1 MEIGGIKLKEK
12 PLVSII
18 TPSYNQ
24 GEFIEDTILSIKN
37 QDYSNI
43 EHIIIDGGST
53 DNTLKILKK
62 YKSIYNMQWISETDE
77 GQAHAI
83 NKGIKMAKGSIL
95 TWLNSDDYYL
105 HEQAI
110 SKVVYFFELYKSVH
124 VVTGNGYYVDEER
137 RFLSPIVIK
146 KDLIYLKYM
155 KFGDFILQPSTF
167 FKREIEEKVS
177 IDKNYTYVFDWLFF
191 LNIFEEKFNVLAVD
205 DFLSAYRVH
214 DKHKTGEDNA
224 KRKKEVA
231 KIIKR
236 NFGIFKLQTFYCYI
250 IYWLYSFSEFLPN
263 PIGRN
268 LKNLVKRI
276 NAIMSKLTFYR
287 IYSC

>member
-1 MEIGGIKLKEK
+1 MKKI

-24 GEFIEDTILSIKN
+24 GEFIEDTLLNVKN
-37 QDYSNI
+37 QDYPNI
-43 EHIIIDGGST
+43 EHIFVDGGSM
-53 DNTLKILKK
+53 DKTLDILKK
-62 YKSIYNMQWISETDE
+62 YEGAYNMRWVSEPDE
-77 GQAHAI
+77 GQADAI
-83 NKGIKMAKGSIL
+83 DKGFKMAKGSIL

-105 HEQAI
+105 HEQVI
-110 SKVVYFFELYKSVH
+110 SKVVCYFELYKSVQ
-124 VVTGNGYYVDEER
+124 VVTGNGYYVNKDR

-146 KDLIYLKYM
+146 KDLVNLKYM

-167 FKREIEEKVS
+167 FKREVKDKVL
-177 IDKNYTYVFDWLFF
+177 IDKDYTYAFDWLFF

-205 DFLSAYRVH
+205 DFLSAYRLH
-214 DKHKTGEDNA
+214 SKHKTGEDNA
-224 KRKKEVA
+224 KRKKEIA

-236 NFGIFKLQTFYCYI
+236 NFGTLKLQTLYCYI
-250 IYWLYSFSEFLPN
+250 IYWLYSFSEFLPD
-263 PIGRN
+263 PIGKH
-268 LKNLVKRI
+268 LKNFVKGI

>member
-1 MEIGGIKLKEK
+1 MLKEK
-12 PLVSII
+12 PLISII

-24 GEFIEDTILSIKN
+24 GEFIEDMILSIKN

-77 GQAHAI
+77 GQADAI

-105 HEQAI
+105 HEQVI

-124 VVTGNGYYVDEER
+124 VVTGNGYYVNEER
-137 RFLSPIVIK
+137 KFLSPIVIK
-146 KDLIYLKYM
+146 KDLVNLKYM

-167 FKREIEEKVS
+167 FKREIKEKIL
-177 IDKNYTYVFDWLFF
+177 IDKNYTYAFDWLFF

-214 DKHKTGEDNA
+214 SKHKTGEDNA

-236 NFGIFKLQTFYCYI
+236 NFGTFKLQTLYCYI

-263 PIGRN
+263 PIGRH
-268 LKNLVKRI
+268 LKNFVKGI
-276 NAIMSKLTFYR
+276 NALMSKLTFYR

>member
-1 MEIGGIKLKEK
+1 LKEK

-18 TPSYNQ
+18 TSSYNQ

-53 DNTLKILKK
+53 DNTLKVLKK
-62 YKSIYNMQWISETDE
+62 HKNSYNMRWISETDE
-77 GQAHAI
+77 GQADAI
-83 NKGIKMAKGSIL
+83 DKGFKIAKGSIL

-105 HEQAI
+105 HEQVI
-110 SKVVYFFELYKSVH
+110 SKVVYYFELHKSVH
-124 VVTGNGYYVDEER
+124 VVTGNGYYVNEER
-137 RFLSPIVIK
+137 KYLSPIVIK
-146 KDLIYLKYM
+146 KALVNLKYM

-167 FKREIEEKVS
+167 FKSEIKDKVS
-177 IDKNYTYVFDWLFF
+177 IDKDYIYAFDWLFF
-191 LNIFEEKFNVLAVD
+191 LNIFEERFNVLAID
-205 DFLSAYRVH
+205 DFLSAYRIH
-214 DKHKTGEDNA
+214 SKHKTGEDNA
-224 KRKKEVA
+224 KRKKEIA

-236 NFGIFKLQTFYCYI
+236 NFGTFKLQTLYCYI
-250 IYWLYSFSEFLPN
+250 IYWLYLFSEFLPN
-263 PIGRN
+263 PIGRH
-268 LKNLVKRI
+268 LKNFVKRM

>member
-1 MEIGGIKLKEK
+1 LKEK

-62 YKSIYNMQWISETDE
+62 YKSIHKMRWISETDE
-77 GQAHAI
+77 GQADAI
-83 NKGIKMAKGSIL
+83 DKGIKMAKGSIL

-105 HEQAI
+105 HEQVI

-124 VVTGNGYYVDEER
+124 VVTGNGYYVDEEGK
-137 RFLSPIVIK
+137 FLTPIVIK
-146 KDLIYLKYM
+146 KDLMYLKYM

-177 IDKNYTYVFDWLFF
+177 IDKKYTYAFDWLFF

-205 DFLSAYRVH
+205 DFLSAYRIH
-214 DKHKTGEDNA
+214 SKHKTGEDNA

-231 KIIKR
+231 KIVKR
-236 NFGIFKLQTFYCYI
+236 NFGIFKLQTLYCYI

-263 PIGRN
+263 PIGRY
-268 LKNLVKRI
+268 LKNFIRGI

>member
-1 MEIGGIKLKEK
+1 MLKEK

-43 EHIIIDGGST
+43 EHIIIDGSST
-53 DNTLKILKK
+53 DNTLKVLKK
-62 YKSIYNMQWISETDE
+62 YKNSHNMKWISETDE
-77 GQAHAI
+77 GQADAI
-83 NKGIKMAKGSIL
+83 DKGIKMAKGSIIA
-95 TWLNSDDYYL
+95 WLNSDDYYL
-105 HEQAI
+105 HEQVI
-110 SKVVYFFELYKSVH
+110 SKVVYYFELYKSIQ
-124 VVTGNGYYVDEER
+124 VVTGNGYYVNEEK

-146 KDLIYLKYM
+146 KDLVNLKYM

-167 FKREIEEKVS
+167 FKREVKDKVL
-177 IDKNYTYVFDWLFF
+177 IDKDYIYAFDWLFF

-205 DFLSAYRVH
+205 DFLSAYRIH
-214 DKHKTGEDNA
+214 SKHKTGEDNA
-224 KRKKEVA
+224 KRKKEIA

-236 NFGIFKLQTFYCYI
+236 NFGTLKLQTLYCYI

-263 PIGRN
+263 PIGKH
-268 LKNLVKRI
+268 LKSFIKGI

>member
-1 MEIGGIKLKEK
+1 MLKEK

-62 YKSIYNMQWISETDE
+62 YKSIHNMQWISETDE
-77 GQAHAI
+77 GQADAI
-83 NKGIKMAKGSIL
+83 DKGIKMAKGSIL
-95 TWLNSDDYYL
+95 AWINSDDYYL
-105 HEQAI
+105 HKQVI
-110 SKVVYFFELYKSVH
+110 SKVVHFFELYKSIH
-124 VVTGNGYYVDEER
+124 VVTGNGYYVDKER
-137 RFLSPIVIK
+137 KFLSPIVIK
-146 KDLIYLKYM
+146 KDLMYLKYM

-177 IDKNYTYVFDWLFF
+177 IDKNYTYAFDWLFF

-214 DKHKTGEDNA
+214 SKHKTGEDNA

-236 NFGIFKLQTFYCYI
+236 NFGILKLQTLYCYI
-250 IYWLYSFSEFLPN
+250 VYWLYSFSEFLPN
-263 PIGRN
+263 PIGRH
-268 LKNLVKRI
+268 LKNFVRRI

>member
-1 MEIGGIKLKEK
+1 MLKEK

-62 YKSIYNMQWISETDE
+62 YKSIHKMRWISETDE
-77 GQAHAI
+77 GQADAI
-83 NKGIKMAKGSIL
+83 DKGIKMAKGSIL

-105 HEQAI
+105 HEQVI

-124 VVTGNGYYVDEER
+124 VVTGNGYYVDEEGK
-137 RFLSPIVIK
+137 FLTPIVIK
-146 KDLIYLKYM
+146 KDLMYLKYM

-177 IDKNYTYVFDWLFF
+177 IDKKYTYAFDWLFF

-205 DFLSAYRVH
+205 DFLSAYRIH
-214 DKHKTGEDNA
+214 SKHKTGEDNA

-231 KIIKR
+231 KIVKR
-236 NFGIFKLQTFYCYI
+236 NFGIFKLQTLYCYI

-263 PIGRN
+263 PIGRY
-268 LKNLVKRI
+268 LKNFIRGI